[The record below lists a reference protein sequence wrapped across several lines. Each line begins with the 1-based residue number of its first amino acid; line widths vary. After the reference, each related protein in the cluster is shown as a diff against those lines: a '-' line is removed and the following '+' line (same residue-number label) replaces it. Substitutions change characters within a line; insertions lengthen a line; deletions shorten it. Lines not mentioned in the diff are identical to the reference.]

1 MNYYIY
7 YQEKTTINYIYLLL
21 LYKVAKYNA
30 LTKCYDTIEY
40 NKITELVNTINKE
53 YINNS
58 ISQSTVSRLLNN
70 KEYNEY
76 FIYNKTAKTIQ
87 LLNDFKKE
95 SSNTKRFIVLTDDEV
110 SMLIQNNDNLLCKY
124 YCYLKYFCGFTKSKE
139 IDTTANQFLFA
150 SGYQNSGRYKTKLSE
165 YNTMFAAQGY
175 INIRKYRDNNGYWRN
190 CYSFK

>member
-53 YINNS
+53 YIDNS

-95 SSNTKRFIVLTDDEV
+95 STNTKRFIVLTDDEV
-110 SMLIQNNDNLLCKY
+110 SMLI
-124 YCYLKYFCGFTKSKE
+124 
-139 IDTTANQFLFA
+139 
-150 SGYQNSGRYKTKLSE
+150 
-165 YNTMFAAQGY
+165 
-175 INIRKYRDNNGYWRN
+175 
-190 CYSFK
+190 